1 MKKFDLLV
9 TGVGGQGVILA
20 SNIIGEVALAAG
32 YDVKKTDTLGMAQR
46 GGSVVSHVRLGRGV
60 YSPLIKADEV
70 DIMVAFEKLEA
81 ARWSHYLRP
90 GAVAIVNNHAQ
101 FPLSVNLG
109 DEPYPDDGEIVGILR
124 RSTERIYLIDGTSR
138 VEALGNPRTLNVFL
152 LGCASVF
159 LPLKIRVWQD
169 IISQRVPPGVQ
180 KLNITAFNRGRKEM
194 RRVYLRQGAAE
205 YGARVVDT
213 EDVRGGGRA

>member
-1 MKKFDLLV
+1 MKKFDLLI

-46 GGSVVSHVRLGRGV
+46 GGSVISHVRLGPEV
-60 YSPLIKADEV
+60 YSPLIRAGEV
-70 DIMVAFEKLEA
+70 DILLAFEKLEA

-90 GAVAIVNNHAQ
+90 GAIVIVNNHALR
-101 FPLSVNLG
+101 PLSVNLG
-109 DEPYPDDGEIVGILR
+109 DEPYPSDEEIASILGR
-124 RSTERIYLIDGTSR
+124 GSERVCFIKGTER
-138 VEALGNPRTLNVFL
+138 VKKLGNIKILNVFL

-169 IISQRVPPGVQ
+169 VIAQHVPPSVRG
-180 KLNITAFNRGRKEM
+180 LNITAFNQGRKEM
-194 RRVYLRQGAAE
+194 RRVCL
-205 YGARVVDT
+205 
-213 EDVRGGGRA
+213 

>member
-1 MKKFDLLV
+1 VKKFDLLI

-46 GGSVVSHVRLGRGV
+46 GGSVVSHVRLGPQV
-60 YSPLIKADEV
+60 YSPLIRAGEV
-70 DIMVAFEKLEA
+70 DMLLAFEKLEA

-90 GAVAIVNNHAQ
+90 GAIAIVNNHALR
-101 FPLSVNLG
+101 PLSVNLG
-109 DEPYPDDGEIVGILR
+109 SEHYPSDEEIASILR
-124 RSTERIYLIDGTSR
+124 RGSERIYFINGSDR
-138 VEALGNPRTLNVFL
+138 VKKLGNIKILNVFL

-169 IISQRVPPGVQ
+169 IISQHVPPSVRE
-180 KLNITAFNRGRKEM
+180 LNIAAFSRGRKEM
-194 RRVYLRQGAAE
+194 RRVYL
-205 YGARVVDT
+205 
-213 EDVRGGGRA
+213 

>member
-1 MKKFDLLV
+1 MKKFDLLI

-60 YSPLIKADEV
+60 CSPLIKAGEV
-70 DIMVAFEKLEA
+70 DIMLAFEKLEA

-109 DEPYPDDGEIVGILR
+109 DEPYPDDNEIVGILR

-138 VEALGNPRTLNVFL
+138 VEVLGNLRTLNVFL

-180 KLNITAFNRGRKEM
+180 KLNISAFNRGRKEM
-194 RRVYLRQGAAE
+194 RRVYLR
-205 YGARVVDT
+205 
-213 EDVRGGGRA
+213 

>member
-1 MKKFDLLV
+1 MKKFDLLI

-46 GGSVVSHVRLGRGV
+46 GGSVVSHVRLSPQV
-60 YSPLIKADEV
+60 YSPLIRAGEV
-70 DIMVAFEKLEA
+70 DIIVAFEKLEA

-90 GAVAIVNNHAQ
+90 EGVAIVNNHALR
-101 FPLSVNLG
+101 PLSVNLG
-109 DEPYPDDGEIVGILR
+109 DERYPGDEELANILR
-124 RSTERIYLIDGTSR
+124 RGSERIYFIKGTER
-138 VEALGNPRTLNVFL
+138 VKKLGNIKILNVFL

-169 IISQRVPPGVQ
+169 IISQHVPPGVRE
-180 KLNITAFNRGRKEM
+180 LNITAFSQGRKEM
-194 RRVYLRQGAAE
+194 QRVCL
-205 YGARVVDT
+205 
-213 EDVRGGGRA
+213 